1 MCPYLLDLFCSDLQ
15 QWMIKAILY
24 FIQEK
29 KMIKS
34 FPGAQ
39 GQKKVPEFTEGLAL
53 LSSSTLGLKQHRWVV
68 FEVIK
73 CLGR

>member
-1 MCPYLLDLFCSDLQ
+1 
-15 QWMIKAILY
+15 MIKAILY
-24 FIQEK
+24 FIRGK
-29 KMIKS
+29 KKKIKS

-53 LSSSTLGLKQHRWVV
+53 LSSATLGLKQHRWVV